1 MFRTMMKSKIH
12 RATVTQADVDY
23 VGSVTVDVDLMS
35 AADILPGEQ
44 IAIADITNG
53 TRLETYAIAGP
64 AGSGIVGINGAA
76 ARLIRPGDLV
86 ILITYA
92 QFSDAE
98 ARALVPRIVHVDE
111 QNRITRIGN
120 DPAETLDAAL
130 PTLRGDL
137 AYDEL
142 IRA

>member
-1 MFRTMMKSKIH
+1 MMKSKIH

-120 DPAETLDAAL
+120 DAAETLDAAL